1 MVMESEKELN
11 SKILEIT
18 RTIQEKYP
26 ELYEHLGEMPITVP
40 DIENPE
46 IDNKDLRA
54 YYDSLK
60 SLLKNYMHEHSP
72 ESTK

>member
-1 MVMESEKELN
+1 MESEKELN

-18 RTIQEKYP
+18 MTIKEKYP
-26 ELYEHLGEMPITVP
+26 ELYEHLGEMPVTVP
-40 DIENPE
+40 DIETSE
-46 IDNKDLRA
+46 INSKNLRA

-60 SLLKNYMHEHSP
+60 SLLKNYMPGHLP

>member
-1 MVMESEKELN
+1 MDSEKDLN

-18 RTIQEKYP
+18 MTIQEKYP
-26 ELYEHLGEMPITVP
+26 ELYEHIGEMPVTVP

-46 IDNKDLRA
+46 IDNKNLRA

-60 SLLKNYMHEHSP
+60 SLLKNYMQEHLP
-72 ESTK
+72 KDTK